1 MFDGGMYRGWLKV
14 CNDVIF
20 NMVIIIRDSLGKVLV
35 FVC

>member
-14 CNDVIF
+14 CNGVIF
-20 NMVIIIRDSLGKVLV
+20 KMVIIISDSLGKVLV